1 MPFPS
6 FFNTIIYTYGKKPV
20 LCGNSYNFLKHG
32 HAMRNLGDKGKGM
45 AQTNALTIDDLVV
58 QAKANAEALGLLY
71 ERYYER
77 LLRFCVLRLFD
88 QEMAEEVMA
97 NVFLSVADG
106 IGRFR
111 GTTERQFGSWL
122 YRIATNQCNNTIRK
136 TKRRQ
141 RILDSIAEEIAQRPA
156 ALSTK
161 TEKTFDDW
169 PAVYQAISQ
178 LKPIEQTVITL
189 RFFEKLEYETISEI
203 TGRRTASVRVILHR
217 ALKKLRERLTQRI
230 GGDL

>member
-1 MPFPS
+1 MTQA
-6 FFNTIIYTYGKKPV
+6 NT
-20 LCGNSYNFLKHG
+20 
-32 HAMRNLGDKGKGM
+32 
-45 AQTNALTIDDLVV
+45 LTIDDLVV

-77 LLRFCVLRLFD
+77 LLRFCVIRLFD
-88 QEMAEEVMA
+88 QETAEEVMA
-97 NVFLSVADG
+97 NVFLCVADG

-122 YRIATNQCNNTIRK
+122 YRIATNQCNNYVRK

-141 RILDSIAEEIAQRPA
+141 RILDHVAAELVARREQQQVPEGT
-156 ALSTK
+156 SD
-161 TEKTFDDW
+161 FDRW
-169 PAVYQAISQ
+169 PAIYQAMSQ

-189 RFFEKLEYETISEI
+189 RFFEKLEFETISEI
-203 TGRRTASVRVILHR
+203 TGKRAAAVRVILHR
-217 ALKKLRERLTQRI
+217 ALKKLRERLEGAI